1 MNSTDYWGN
10 AVLLQ
15 KHEESFESHGW
26 ILSGQPLYIFSIFKY
41 KCFAYSSFMFQEL
54 EALRQLSETSSFL
67 TQTVQQLQTDK
78 RYWSKGEKHTL
89 RESCLG
95 YLGFE

>member
-1 MNSTDYWGN
+1 
-10 AVLLQ
+10 
-15 KHEESFESHGW
+15 
-26 ILSGQPLYIFSIFKY
+26 
-41 KCFAYSSFMFQEL
+41 MFQEL

-89 RESCLG
+89 RECF
-95 YLGFE
+95 LGFEWNFVHKLLNNILFFFFFLAERLEELKNRYVAFLSLNQS